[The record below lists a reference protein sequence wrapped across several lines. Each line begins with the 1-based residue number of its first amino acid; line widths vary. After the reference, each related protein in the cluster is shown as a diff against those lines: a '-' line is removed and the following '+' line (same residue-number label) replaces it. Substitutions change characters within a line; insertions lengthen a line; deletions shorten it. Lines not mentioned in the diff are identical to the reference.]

1 MLCAAVVLLVPAVA
15 SAETLRLTYVD
26 PVGDNEGQAP
36 DVVKL
41 VVIFDNVTGDFEITV
56 TSTETNPFAPTDPY
70 KLAIYVNLFNLEAG
84 STTQDPS
91 FFSSISDFQLS
102 ATAAS
107 LNIVGVNS
115 RLTAWE
121 LGDEV
126 AISGA
131 QGNPIGIGQFG
142 SVARVS
148 GSRGPFLGD
157 DFIATGDTAIASLV
171 PEPSAVGL
179 AICGTAVPFL
189 SRRLRRCER
198 GAQLFDERS
207 SRRYSQRTDGHGL

>member
-1 MLCAAVVLLVPAVA
+1 MSHCRIILCAAIVLLIAAVA
-15 SAETLRLTYVD
+15 PAETLRVTYVD

-41 VVIFDNVTGDFEITV
+41 TVTFDNVTGDFEIDV
-56 TSTETNPFAPTDPY
+56 TSTETNPFAPTSPY
-70 KLAIYVNLFNLEAG
+70 KLGIYVNLFNPGVG
-84 STTQDPS
+84 STTQNPS
-91 FFSSISDFQLS
+91 FFSSISDFHLNAATTSLS
-102 ATAAS
+102 IA
-107 LNIVGVNS
+107 GVNS
-115 RLTAWE
+115 RLTAWK

-126 AISGA
+126 AISST

-157 DFIATGDTAIASLV
+157 DFIATGATAIVSLV

-179 AICGTAVPFL
+179 AICGTAVPYL
-189 SRRLRRCER
+189 SRRLRR
-198 GAQLFDERS
+198 
-207 SRRYSQRTDGHGL
+207 SQG